1 MKTAKDIKVF
11 PQTLAEFYEELN
23 KRRNLRIKQDTPKN

>member
-23 KRRNLRIKQDTPKN
+23 KRRNLRIKQDAPKS

>member
-23 KRRNLRIKQDTPKN
+23 KRKNLRIRQDTPKS

>member
-23 KRRNLRIKQDTPKN
+23 KRKILRIKQDARKN